1 MAKKKEKDKNG
12 TVEMIHG
19 KKVKVGKG
27 VGKRVAKRAISA
39 IAERKRR
46 LQEELYGI

>member
-27 VGKRVAKRAISA
+27 VGKRVAKKAVSA
-39 IAERKRR
+39 IAERRR
-46 LQEELYGI
+46 RMQEELYNM